1 MSNAVHALLSAPPD
15 GTLVSGGSGLPS
27 SVTSQGSTLVSTS
40 ILPIASIVVEIL
52 ALFVGVAIVGL
63 FIIIVVANRAEPD
76 ATGHRPQSV
85 YFFAVSFVTLVT
97 TIIGSI
103 VVVFSVVELIGRH
116 SSGIGN
122 AIARAVVIG
131 GLITLMSGVLLRT
144 HLKRGVALV
153 GPDASSPSRRVAQ
166 SYVSAVAFLS
176 ILILLVVSILTAYL
190 LFALGGPGVF
200 GSFGGRTEALRDLV
214 DAVYIGVVAGTVL
227 LTHRNLV
234 TPGLRFFGGG
244 DGSRGSRGARG
255 RHASADATAPSTAG
269 TLPPVTLPPVTLPP
283 VTPPSAAPPFS
294 SPS

>member
-1 MSNAVHALLSAPPD
+1 MINAAHALLSAPPV
-15 GTLVSGGSGLPS
+15 GTLPAGVGVATTLS
-27 SVTSQGSTLVSTS
+27 SQGSPVVSSSSFSSSTS
-40 ILPIASIVVEIL
+40 LLPIASILVEVL

-103 VVVFSVVELIGRH
+103 VVVYSLVELIGRH
-116 SSGIGN
+116 SSGVGN
-122 AIARAVVIG
+122 ATARAVVIG

-144 HLKRGVALV
+144 HLRRGVALV

-176 ILILLVVSILTAYL
+176 VLILLVASIVIVYL
-190 LFALGGPGVF
+190 VFVLAGPGVF
-200 GSFGGRTEALRDLV
+200 GSFGGRTPAWRDLI
-214 DAVYIGVVAGTVL
+214 DAVYIGVVAATVL

-234 TPGLRFFGGG
+234 TPGLQFFGRANGSSGG
-244 DGSRGSRGARG
+244 RGARG
-255 RHASADATAPSTAG
+255 RHASGDPAPTPAAPSFG
-269 TLPPVTLPPVTLPP
+269 
-283 VTPPSAAPPFS
+283 
-294 SPS
+294 SPA

>member
-1 MSNAVHALLSAPPD
+1 MFNAVHALLSAPPD
-15 GTLVSGGSGLPS
+15 GTLVSGGYTS
-27 SVTSQGSTLVSTS
+27 SVSTS

-97 TIIGSI
+97 TIVGSI
-103 VVVFSVVELIGRH
+103 VVVFSLVELIGQH

-122 AIARAVVIG
+122 ATARAVVIG
-131 GLITLMSGVLLRT
+131 GLITLMSGVLLRI
-144 HLKRGVALV
+144 HLRRGVALV

-166 SYVSAVAFLS
+166 SYVSAVSFLAV
-176 ILILLVVSILTAYL
+176 LILLVVSILTVYL

-200 GSFGGRTEALRDLV
+200 GSFGGRTSALRVLV
-214 DAVYIGVVAGTVL
+214 DAVYIGFVAGTVL

-234 TPGLRFFGGG
+234 TPGLQFFGGG
-244 DGSRGSRGARG
+244 NGSRGPRGGRPPRG
-255 RHASADATAPSTAG
+255 RHASGDTTSTSTPTGPLTAA
-269 TLPPVTLPPVTLPP
+269 TLPPSAPP
-283 VTPPSAAPPFS
+283 TPPQASPPS
-294 SPS
+294 YGPPA

>member
-1 MSNAVHALLSAPPD
+1 
-15 GTLVSGGSGLPS
+15 
-27 SVTSQGSTLVSTS
+27 
-40 ILPIASIVVEIL
+40 
-52 ALFVGVAIVGL
+52 
-63 FIIIVVANRAEPD
+63 
-76 ATGHRPQSV
+76 
-85 YFFAVSFVTLVT
+85 
-97 TIIGSI
+97 
-103 VVVFSVVELIGRH
+103 
-116 SSGIGN
+116 
-122 AIARAVVIG
+122 
-131 GLITLMSGVLLRT
+131 
-144 HLKRGVALV
+144 
-153 GPDASSPSRRVAQ
+153 VAQ